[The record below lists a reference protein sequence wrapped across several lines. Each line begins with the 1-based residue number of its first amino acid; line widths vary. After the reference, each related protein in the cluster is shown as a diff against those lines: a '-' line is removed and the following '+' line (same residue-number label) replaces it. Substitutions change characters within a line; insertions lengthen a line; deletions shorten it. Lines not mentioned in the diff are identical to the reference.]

1 MNDLDNK
8 DFVFTASQV
17 DTTDLRVEKT
27 RRQELSRN
35 LVKEDVAKQEDL
47 FLVPRSV
54 ARGMRFQ
61 YKA

>member
-8 DFVFTASQV
+8 DFEFTASEI
-17 DTTDLRVEKT
+17 DKTHLRVEKT

-35 LVKEDVAKQEDL
+35 LVKEGVAKQEDL

>member
-8 DFVFTASQV
+8 DFAFTASQV
-17 DTTDLRVEKT
+17 DTTNLRVEKT

-35 LVKEDVAKQEDL
+35 LVKEGVAKQEDL

>member
-8 DFVFTASQV
+8 DFEFTASQV
-17 DTTDLRVEKT
+17 DTTNLRIKKT

-35 LVKEDVAKQEDL
+35 LVKEGVAKQEDL

-54 ARGMRFQ
+54 ARGMCFQ